1 MSALQGL
8 IFVAGLVVLV
18 AIYAHW
24 RWTQS
29 RKARADEDHERLE
42 PAWEG
47 EDTWEAEVPE
57 GETSDDWDGSPASQ
71 AERSENESVMAS
83 APQAP
88 PHAPQGM
95 ASTPTAPVLEPAPRA
110 PSARES
116 RLDGRVLVFY
126 VMARDPEGFAGSH
139 LARVFRELHLEAGD
153 RDIFY
158 RHAEDGRQ
166 AVFCVANAIEPG
178 RFDLAALDELRTP
191 GLTVFAVLPGP
202 WSARHILTA
211 MHRAALTLAD
221 RLDGEV
227 LDGRRAPLTAM
238 SYQSLL
244 DELPAEA

>member
-1 MSALQGL
+1 MSALQGF
-8 IFVAGLVVLV
+8 IFIAGLIVLV
-18 AIYAHW
+18 GIYAHW

-42 PAWEG
+42 PAWEDEETW
-47 EDTWEAEVPE
+47 EDTAPAQDADEDWTAAPGEEAGPP
-57 GETSDDWDGSPASQ
+57 PA
-71 AERSENESVMAS
+71 AMAPAPQVS
-83 APQAP
+83 APAP
-88 PHAPQGM
+88 RSAAG
-95 ASTPTAPVLEPAPRA
+95 APVLEPARRP

-116 RLDGRVLVFY
+116 RFDGRVLVFY
-126 VMARDPEGFAGSH
+126 VMARDPGGFAGGS

-153 RDIFY
+153 RGIFY
-158 RHAEDGRQ
+158 RYAEDGRQ
-166 AVFCVANAIEPG
+166 SVFCVANALEPG
-178 RFDLAALDELRTP
+178 NFDLAELDGLRTP

-238 SYQSLL
+238 SYQTLL

>member
-18 AIYAHW
+18 GIYAHW

-29 RKARADEDHERLE
+29 RKARAEEDHERLE

-47 EDTWEAEVPE
+47 EDTWEDEVSGGEAPAE
-57 GETSDDWDGSPASQ
+57 DWDESPAPED
-71 AERSENESVMAS
+71 AAPVHRVAMAP
-83 APQAP
+83 AVQAP
-88 PHAPQGM
+88 APPS
-95 ASTPTAPVLEPAPRA
+95 AAAPVLEPAPRP

-116 RLDGRVLVFY
+116 RFDGRVLVFY
-126 VMARDPEGFAGSH
+126 VMARDPEGFSGGH
-139 LARVFRELHLEAGD
+139 LARAFRELHLEAGD
-153 RDIFY
+153 RGIFY

-166 AVFCVANAIEPG
+166 SVFCVANAIEPG
-178 RFDLAALDELRTP
+178 NFDLAALDGLRTP

-221 RLDGEV
+221 RLGGEV

-238 SYQSLL
+238 SYQALL